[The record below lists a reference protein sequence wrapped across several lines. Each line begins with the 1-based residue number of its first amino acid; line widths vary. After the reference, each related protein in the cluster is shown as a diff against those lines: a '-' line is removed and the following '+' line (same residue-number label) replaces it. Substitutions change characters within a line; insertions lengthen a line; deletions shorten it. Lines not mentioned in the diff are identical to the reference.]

1 MNCKIII
8 IALCITFGMPALAQ
22 DASGSRQI
30 VPEEFVKARP
40 NKAAAS
46 PARRSSYRST
56 TTTKTVVTKNGKY
69 EQLGLTI
76 WRLRPTKK
84 TDEGAR
90 IIVQEGENVN
100 EWTPER
106 IAADTP
112 MKMGERI
119 RFSFESPVPGYLY
132 VIDREQYADGSF
144 GDPYLIFP
152 TTRTRNGDNQVA
164 PGRIIEIPGQDDR
177 PNFFSLKQSRK
188 DQTGEILTVIVAAQ
202 PLSEVTI
209 GTNALKL
216 LPETVAQWE
225 KQWGA
230 QTQKFEMNEGVG
242 KAWTKA
248 EQEAGANGTRQL
260 TQEEPAPQTIYRVA
274 VKPGSPMLVKVKMRY
289 R

>member
-1 MNCKIII
+1 MKNLMILILLSF
-8 IALCITFGMPALAQ
+8 AFYLPVLAQ
-22 DASGSRQI
+22 ESGSRQI

-40 NKAAAS
+40 NKSNAS
-46 PARRSSYRST
+46 PVKRASYRST
-56 TTTKTVVTKNGKY
+56 PTAKTAVVKNA
-69 EQLGLTI
+69 EVRQLGLTI
-76 WRLRPTKK
+76 WRLRPAKK

-90 IIVQEGENVN
+90 IIVQEGEDSN

-112 MKMGERI
+112 MKVDERI
-119 RFSFESPVPGYLY
+119 RFSFESPVAGYLY

-152 TTRTRNGDNQVA
+152 TTRTRNADNQVA
-164 PGRIIEIPGQDDR
+164 PGRIIEIPGQEDR
-177 PNFFSLKQSRK
+177 PNYFRMKQSRK
-188 DQTGEILTVIVAAQ
+188 DQTSENLTVIVATQ
-202 PLSEVTI
+202 PLTEITI
-209 GTNALKL
+209 GANALKL
-216 LPETVAQWE
+216 SPEIVAQWE

-230 QTQKFEMNEGVG
+230 QTQQFEMNEGVG

-248 EQEAGANGTRQL
+248 EQEAGASATRQL

>member
-1 MNCKIII
+1 MKNLMILILLSFAFC
-8 IALCITFGMPALAQ
+8 LPVLAQ
-22 DASGSRQI
+22 ESGSRQI

-40 NKAAAS
+40 NKSNAS
-46 PARRSSYRST
+46 PAKRASYRST
-56 TTTKTVVTKNGKY
+56 TAAKTSVAKNADVR
-69 EQLGLTI
+69 QLGLTI
-76 WRLRPTKK
+76 WRLRPAKK

-90 IIVQEGENVN
+90 IIVQEGEDAN

-112 MKMGERI
+112 MKVDERI
-119 RFSFESPVPGYLY
+119 RFSFESPVAGYLY

-152 TTRTRNGDNQVA
+152 TTRTRNADNQVA
-164 PGRIIEIPGQDDR
+164 PGRIIEIPGQEDR
-177 PNFFSLKQSRK
+177 PNYFRMKQSRK
-188 DQTGEILTVIVAAQ
+188 DQTSENLTVIVATQ
-202 PLSEVTI
+202 PLTEITI
-209 GTNALKL
+209 GANALKL
-216 LPETVAQWE
+216 SPEIVAQWE

-230 QTQKFEMNEGVG
+230 QTQQFEMNEGVG

-248 EQEAGANGTRQL
+248 EQEAGASATRQL

>member
-1 MNCKIII
+1 MNCKIILI
-8 IALCITFGMPALAQ
+8 SLCMTFGMPVLSQ
-22 DASGSRQI
+22 ESGSRQI

-40 NKAAAS
+40 NKSNAS
-46 PARRSSYRST
+46 PAKRASYRST
-56 TTTKTVVTKNGKY
+56 TTAKTTVAKNADVR
-69 EQLGLTI
+69 QLGLTI
-76 WRLRPTKK
+76 WRLRPAKK

-90 IIVQEGENVN
+90 IIVQEGEDAN

-112 MKMGERI
+112 MKVDERI
-119 RFSFESPVPGYLY
+119 RFSFESPVAGYLY

-152 TTRTRNGDNQVA
+152 TTRTRNADNQVA
-164 PGRIIEIPGQDDR
+164 PGRIIEIPGQEDR
-177 PNFFSLKQSRK
+177 PNYFRMKQSRK
-188 DQTGEILTVIVAAQ
+188 DQTSENLTVIVATQ
-202 PLSEVTI
+202 PLTEITI
-209 GTNALKL
+209 GANALKL
-216 LPETVAQWE
+216 SPEVVAQWE

-248 EQEAGANGTRQL
+248 EQEAGASATRQL